1 MNKMT
6 KIIALAMAGT
16 MALGLTSCGSNGGSS
31 SSGSSNSG
39 SSNNGVVTLKWVT
52 VGGGQPNNY
61 DAWLKQINPY
71 LEHPAQRSGQHRQRL
86 RYSLHQR

>member
-6 KIIALAMAGT
+6 KIIALAMAAT

-39 SSNNGVVTLKWVT
+39 SSNDGVVTLK
-52 VGGGQPNNY
+52 
-61 DAWLKQINPY
+61 
-71 LEHPAQRSGQHRQRL
+71 
-86 RYSLHQR
+86 